1 MTQPPRAGSMGGRF
15 RARGTGG
22 DDGLERANPDD
33 ARSIGLAVQNSR
45 AGKSWWQGET
55 DTERLKRLWCC
66 VVFFWFLAH
75 FVVNGGHGE
84 ESYWISI
91 FSIQWE
97 IRSY

>member
-1 MTQPPRAGSMGGRF
+1 MTHITSTGWVGDSVLAVE
-15 RARGTGG
+15 TGG

-55 DTERLKRLWCC
+55 DTEHLKRLWCC

-84 ESYWISI
+84 ESYWLSI